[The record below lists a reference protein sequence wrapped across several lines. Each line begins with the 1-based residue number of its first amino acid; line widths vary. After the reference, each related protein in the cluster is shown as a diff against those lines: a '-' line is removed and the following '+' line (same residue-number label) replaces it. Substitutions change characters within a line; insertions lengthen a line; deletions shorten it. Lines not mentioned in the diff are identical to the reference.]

1 MRKWLLGDSEFW
13 IAPPTH
19 HHEMIDM
26 VMCASA
32 GVFDTNH
39 DGYIGTNDLR
49 RFVRQSAYSFG
60 LTTAEADALLTNVDK
75 NNDHL
80 VDYPE
85 FCTLMSKAKK
95 MHMHSVMFRAAQLVV
110 PRNNRTAPFSYL
122 QQYNCFPPPLFMILL
137 TVTQVCSLIFE
148 SGNRKGWN
156 SSRFVSLRSG
166 PLFQIAVY
174 AYYVIEMKSG
184 IQLNGPVPIKSPL
197 IFNPYK
203 IYEVWRYLTYMFI
216 HIGFYHLIFNVLTQI
231 LLGVP
236 LELVHKQ
243 WRIALVYLS
252 GVLAGSLL
260 VAVVD
265 PRTYLAGASGG
276 VYALLAAHIA
286 ELLLNWSEMEFAL
299 LRTIVLAILISSDAA
314 VAVYQRYYAG
324 MINKISYVS
333 HIGGFVAGVLMGIIV
348 LRNFRKKR
356 WERVTW
362 WTAIVILTLLLAATI
377 VLNIAPRIL

>member
-1 MRKWLLGDSEFW
+1 MDSDQRELPFERDSWLRIFR
-13 IAPPTH
+13 T
-19 HHEMIDM
+19 
-26 VMCASA
+26 
-32 GVFDTNH
+32 FDTNH

-137 TVTQVCSLIFE
+137 TVT
-148 SGNRKGWN
+148 
-156 SSRFVSLRSG
+156 
-166 PLFQIAVY
+166 QIAVY

-333 HIGGFVAGVLMGIIV
+333 HIGGFVAGVLMGITV

-356 WERVTW
+356 WERVMW